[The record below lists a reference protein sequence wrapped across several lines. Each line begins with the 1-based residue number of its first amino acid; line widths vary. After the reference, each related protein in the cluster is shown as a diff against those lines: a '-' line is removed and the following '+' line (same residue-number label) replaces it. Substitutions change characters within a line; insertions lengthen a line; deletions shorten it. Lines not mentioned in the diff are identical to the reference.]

1 MRSLDIASTGMQ
13 AQQTNVD
20 VISNNLANMTTTGF
34 KRRRAEFQDL
44 LYQNERRVG
53 TNTSDS
59 GTVVP
64 AGAQVGLGV
73 RTAAIYRI
81 NEQGTLQQTSNSL
94 DVAIQ
99 GNGYFPVA
107 LPSGETAYTRDGTF
121 GLAPDGT
128 IVTADGYP
136 VAGGIVVPTNATAV
150 TISAAGAVQASI
162 AGQAAPSTV
171 GTLQLAVFPNE
182 AGLDAQGGNLLLQSA
197 ASGNPVT
204 GPPGSPGFGS
214 VLQGFVEGSNVN
226 VVTEIS
232 NLITA
237 QRAYEMNSKVITT
250 LRPDAVHPDE
260 PTVSAM
266 RWSILAV
273 AITLAAPSHAAT
285 LRSSTTLSAREV
297 RLSDLFDGV
306 VSDRAIGPGPDTGGR
321 IVVEAPQLA
330 AIARQFN
337 VDWRPAGSNDRIVLD
352 RPGQAFPR
360 EGRPGGL
367 ARCLGNRWRF
377 GRCRCRGAGLHPA
390 HGADRR

>member
-44 LYQNERRVG
+44 MYQSMRRVG
-53 TNTSDS
+53 ANTSDS

-94 DVAIQ
+94 DLAIR
-99 GNGYFPVA
+99 GNGYFPVT

-121 GLAPDGT
+121 GLSPDGT

-136 VAGGIVVPTNATAV
+136 VSGGITVPPNATSVTISPGGIVQVSQDGQTA
-150 TISAAGAVQASI
+150 AQ
-162 AGQAAPSTV
+162 TV

-182 AGLDAQGGNLLLQSA
+182 AGLDAQGDNLFLQSG
-197 ASGNPVT
+197 ASGNATT
-204 GPPGSPGFGS
+204 GAAGTPGIGS
-214 VLQGFVEGSNVN
+214 VQQGFVEGSNVN

-250 LRPDAVHPDE
+250 SDQMLSTLTNLR
-260 PTVSAM
+260 
-266 RWSILAV
+266 
-273 AITLAAPSHAAT
+273 
-285 LRSSTTLSAREV
+285 
-297 RLSDLFDGV
+297 
-306 VSDRAIGPGPDTGGR
+306 
-321 IVVEAPQLA
+321 
-330 AIARQFN
+330 
-337 VDWRPAGSNDRIVLD
+337 
-352 RPGQAFPR
+352 
-360 EGRPGGL
+360 
-367 ARCLGNRWRF
+367 
-377 GRCRCRGAGLHPA
+377 
-390 HGADRR
+390 